1 MAVYTEINQSEA
13 QSIFNGLGDVENVK
27 GITEG
32 VENTNYIVT
41 LNDQKK
47 YILTIFEKRTKKTD
61 LPFFNQAMNEFS
73 QRDINCPIA
82 ITINNKNLFE
92 LKSKP
97 CAIYSFIEGR
107 PIEEFNS
114 DKLNSLAVLTAK
126 IHTAGLKSNLKREN
140 DMLLPTWKL
149 ILNKFQNYEGDKKH
163 EFIHVKN
170 LINGLHDK
178 FPLNI
183 RRALIHADLFK
194 DNIFYINNNIS
205 GVIDFFFACT
215 DSIAYDLATL
225 INAWFFQQE
234 GFLENDF
241 KTYFNS
247 YLNYSILNS
256 DEKKFFNFYLKCS
269 AIRFFLTRLHDQYF
283 NNSGQVNHK
292 NPLDFFEILKFHE
305 KNNLQDFF

>member
-13 QSIFNGLGDVENVK
+13 QLIFNELGEIQDIK

-32 VENTNYIVT
+32 VENTNYIIT
-41 LNDQKK
+41 LTNQTKF
-47 YILTIFEKRTKKTD
+47 IFTIFEKRTKKTD
-61 LPFFNQAMNEFS
+61 LPFFNKAMEEFF
-73 QRDINCPIA
+73 QNKINCPIA
-82 ITINNKNLFE
+82 KNLNNENIFE
-92 LKSKP
+92 IKNKP

-107 PIEEFNS
+107 PIGDFNS
-114 DKLNSLAVLTAK
+114 DKLTSLAELTARLH
-126 IHTAGLKSNLKREN
+126 IAGLKSKLKRDN
-140 DMLLPTWKL
+140 DMLLPTWKF
-149 ILNKFQNYEGDKKH
+149 ILHKFEDYEGDKKH
-163 EFIHVKN
+163 EFKHVKE
-170 LINGLHDK
+170 LINNLHDK

-183 RRALIHADLFK
+183 RHALIHADLFK
-194 DNIFYINNNIS
+194 DNIFYIDNKVS
-205 GVIDFFFACT
+205 GVIDFFFTCT

-225 INAWFFQQE
+225 INAWFFQNE
-234 GFLENDF
+234 VFLESDFKSYF
-241 KTYFNS
+241 KTYMNH
-247 YLNYSILNS
+247 SILNS